1 MRTHLPRRLQLAIF
15 SAALLLPSLVGAQ
28 HAGHHPAPPAGAQD
42 NPLLNAGEILTGLLA
57 AVVAFQAALAYR
69 EGRLGKGVTWVA
81 VGMVIM
87 SIGHFILVAKRYAHF
102 DVLGFLGESG
112 SFVAFSFAVFSSF
125 LASAFGFWQI
135 RRAAVAD

>member
-1 MRTHLPRRLQLAIF
+1 MRRPTRSRLRL
-15 SAALLLPSLVGAQ
+15 ALLAAAMALPSLAFAQ
-28 HAGHHPAPPAGAQD
+28 HAGHHPVAPAGAQD
-42 NPLLNAGEILTGLLA
+42 NPALNAGEILTGLLA

-69 EGRLGKGVTWVA
+69 EGRLGRGMTWVA

-112 SFVAFSFAVFSSF
+112 SFIAFSFAVFASF

-135 RRAAVAD
+135 RRAAGAA